1 MSKECPRPNH
11 ENDRVRAHLGTTTGP
26 RLCPKDQPQQVRMPK
41 VAELSQNAWPRR
53 AAAAGAP
60 HTAAV
65 RFLALLVVVSSAHRV
80 IRGGPLF
87 GRSDLVL
94 CHSFGSGP
102 LSFLRIWSFV
112 TGHSDVVLDR
122 SLLAAE
128 PPL

>member
-41 VAELSQNAWPRR
+41 VAELSQNAWPHL

-65 RFLALLVVVSSAHRV
+65 RFLALLVVVSRCAPTGLEIVDTVRPGGVPYQMQHSSNPYAGRRAGRFQDAHANV
-80 IRGGPLF
+80 PGATFLTA
-87 GRSDLVL
+87 LV
-94 CHSFGSGP
+94 
-102 LSFLRIWSFV
+102 R
-112 TGHSDVVLDR
+112 
-122 SLLAAE
+122 
-128 PPL
+128 